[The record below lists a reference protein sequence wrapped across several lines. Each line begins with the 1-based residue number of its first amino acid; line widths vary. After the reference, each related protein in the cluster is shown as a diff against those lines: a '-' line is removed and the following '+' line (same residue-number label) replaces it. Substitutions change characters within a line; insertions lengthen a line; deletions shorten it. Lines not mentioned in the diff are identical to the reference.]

1 MPIVSSSAGTMIP
14 ESFSAKPAA
23 PVTSPAQISGRR
35 TGQRATASRTPET
48 PGDRTAQ
55 MITPYATGTSHP

>member
-1 MPIVSSSAGTMIP
+1 MIP

-35 TGQRATASRTPET
+35 TGHRATASRTPET
-48 PGDRTAQ
+48 PGERTAQ